1 MAIQERLC
9 NRIRQQTENFLQGLH
24 LFVPDSLL
32 ALFDESGMKLSMQ
45 FIVQYIARHSVHLG
59 SHKPEH
65 ILKCHCFAGTELELL
80 LCGVREYK
88 LSELKKYHSVVSGDI
103 FFGRTL
109 KWFWAALEGF
119 SSEQF
124 AKLLQFTTGS
134 SQLPPGGFAE
144 LSPMFQGCYY
154 KCFY

>member
-1 MAIQERLC
+1 MISC
-9 NRIRQQTENFLQGLH
+9 NLSIKNALECRSI
-24 LFVPDSLL
+24 DS
-32 ALFDESGMKLSMQ
+32 
-45 FIVQYIARHSVHLG
+45 
-59 SHKPEH
+59 
-65 ILKCHCFAGTELELL
+65 ELELL

-88 LSELKKYHSVVSGDI
+88 LSELKKFHSVVSNDI

-144 LSPMFQGCYY
+144 LSPVFQGCAYG
-154 KCFY
+154 FL

>member
-1 MAIQERLC
+1 M
-9 NRIRQQTENFLQGLH
+9 
-24 LFVPDSLL
+24 
-32 ALFDESGMKLSMQ
+32 
-45 FIVQYIARHSVHLG
+45 
-59 SHKPEH
+59 
-65 ILKCHCFAGTELELL
+65 
-80 LCGVREYK
+80 REYK

-144 LSPMFQGCYY
+144 LSPMFQGRN
-154 KCFY
+154 KNFYQALLFQVISSVTFQIGAKFKDICVADCLQSKSTVCNL

>member
-1 MAIQERLC
+1 MISC
-9 NRIRQQTENFLQGLH
+9 NLSIRNALECRSI
-24 LFVPDSLL
+24 DS
-32 ALFDESGMKLSMQ
+32 
-45 FIVQYIARHSVHLG
+45 
-59 SHKPEH
+59 
-65 ILKCHCFAGTELELL
+65 ELELL

-88 LSELKKYHSVVSGDI
+88 LSELKKYHTVVSNDI

-144 LSPMFQGCYY
+144 LSPMFQGCSYNFLSSFISLHFIKSY
-154 KCFY
+154 FN